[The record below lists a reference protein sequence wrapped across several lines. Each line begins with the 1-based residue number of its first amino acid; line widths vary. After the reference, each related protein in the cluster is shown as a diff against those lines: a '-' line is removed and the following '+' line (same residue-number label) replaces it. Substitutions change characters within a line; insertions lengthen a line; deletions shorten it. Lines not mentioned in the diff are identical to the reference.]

1 MSLMKHFNNTLC
13 RFIFAAKLSLGSP
26 FLAKAVDTLET
37 SFESL
42 ESDLFQISLL
52 TAQATDQLDAWEI
65 QATVS
70 HSNYD
75 LEFKPVSFDFLG
87 IETLIKTSTLS
98 ANLNA
103 SRELRDALNLD
114 LGIGYRDGFT
124 DYRSVWL
131 DTYFD
136 QHFSPLEGVPGHE
149 LYQNFEPS
157 ASSFSSGLSW
167 EYIPANATAT
177 VSVSRIQDR
186 VSPGYEIDFDGIT
199 RGELVL
205 ATNSLSLTTENV
217 LTPRLRS
224 RLALTASETSA
235 RDTRYSGEI
244 ALNAAI
250 GDKVIWR
257 NKIGASTE
265 APQFEAY
272 FFDTT
277 LEFATSDSNAV
288 YFQARRYDDTGEIEN
303 ALLFSTASP
312 GLRNDSLAIGY
323 RYTGDKWSA
332 SISATH
338 SHSDFE
344 ETNINT
350 DFFRNLYTDDDWL
363 TLQFAVAKRF

>member
-1 MSLMKHFNNTLC
+1 MKLHSNILC
-13 RFIFAAKLSLGSP
+13 RITIAAILSIGSP
-26 FLAKAVDTLET
+26 FRAAAIDTLET

-42 ESDLFQISLL
+42 ESDLFKVSLL
-52 TAQATDQLDAWEI
+52 TAQATDQLEAWEI
-65 QATVS
+65 QTTIS
-70 HSNYD
+70 HSSYD

-87 IETLIKTSTLS
+87 IETQIKTSTLS

-103 SRELRDALNLD
+103 SRELRDALSLD

-124 DYRSVWL
+124 DYRSIWL

-136 QHFSPLEGVPGHE
+136 QHFAPLEGVPGHE

-157 ASSFSSGLSW
+157 AVSFSSGLSW

-186 VSPGYEIDFDGIT
+186 VSPGYEIDFDGIS

-205 ATNSLSLTTENV
+205 ATNSLSVTTENV

-224 RLALTASETSA
+224 RVALTVSETSA
-235 RDTRYSGEI
+235 RDTRYSGEV

-257 NKIGASTE
+257 NRIGASTE
-265 APQFEAY
+265 APQFDAY
-272 FFDTT
+272 FFDTAI
-277 LEFATSDSNAV
+277 EFSINDSSAV
-288 YFQARRYDDTGEIEN
+288 YLQARRYDDTGEVEN
-303 ALLFSTASP
+303 ALLFTTAAP
-312 GLRNDSLAIGY
+312 GLRNDSLGFGY
-323 RYTGDKWSA
+323 RYTGDKWSTH
-332 SISATH
+332 ISATY

-344 ETNINT
+344 DTNINT